1 MFTMSMISSSMLP
14 ASLILASSLCLLPI
28 HPVNA
33 ANCKVREGTSCVCDM
48 DDGSGFI
55 SLMEISNN
63 NGPSSKPFFTNIK
76 SGRYEYSFNPCTAFT
91 ETKCSNNVAV
101 CQQRSSVCGRQQT
114 QFDMTQ
120 NPPTITYG
128 NGDLIGKNPRV
139 SVFKLACDQ
148 GQDHKLTLDEEK
160 PEGHYHFTLTS
171 KYACV
176 QKPAPAPDT
185 TQPPQPQPT
194 SREPAPPSAGPT
206 SPHRHPEH
214 NSISLGT
221 IMDVCLLLLIV
232 TYLVAGTAFMY
243 LHRGA
248 RGKEALPNLAFW
260 LMVPELIKE
269 GALFVVVKVK
279 SLRGLRRTGY
289 SEL

>member
-28 HPVNA
+28 HPANA

-63 NGPSSKPFFTNIK
+63 NGPSSKPFFTNVK

-128 NGDLIGKNPRV
+128 NG
-139 SVFKLACDQ
+139 
-148 GQDHKLTLDEEK
+148 
-160 PEGHYHFTLTS
+160 
-171 KYACV
+171 ACV

-248 RGKEALPNLAFW
+248 RGKKALPNLAFW

-279 SLRGLRRTGY
+279 SLRGLQRTGY